1 MEWLY
6 LMWEK
11 KKIYWA
17 LVPHIFDQATD
28 LGTIW
33 AYYETYQQYKNHT
46 DKGDWSFNPRWFII
60 FGLFIIIF
68 QRFMSMTVIY
78 FMTNNPTAA
87 LLQFVDLLMVKAIWV
102 NYDLGLKQPCN
113 PQRYIE
119 LLVKYL
125 LIIYFC
131 IYFVSISDVFLYKI
145 SINKCPKITRKQHL
159 KRLPK

>member
-1 MEWLY
+1 
-6 LMWEK
+6 MWEK
-11 KKIYWA
+11 KKIYWS

-33 AYYETYQQYKNHT
+33 AYYETYNDYKNDP
-46 DKGDWSFNPRWFII
+46 DKDDWTFNPLWFII

-78 FMTNNPTAA
+78 FMTNNAKAA

-102 NYDLGLKQPCN
+102 NYDLGLKEPCN

-119 LLVKYL
+119 LLVKY
-125 LIIYFC
+125 FC
-131 IYFVSISDVFLYKI
+131 IYFVSVSDLFFKAKY
-145 SINKCPKITRKQHL
+145 
-159 KRLPK
+159 